1 MIARPLVEV
10 DPEIAVEIAAE
21 EERQNT
27 GLELIAS
34 ENFASR
40 AVMEAAGSVL
50 TNKYAEGYPGRRYYG
65 GCEVVDRVETLAIDR
80 LKRLFGAEHA
90 NVQPHSGTSANTAVY
105 FAMLRPGDTLMGMDL
120 SCGGHLTHG
129 HRLSYSG
136 RDFNVVAYGVD
147 RATERI
153 DFDEV
158 ERLALEHRPKLIIC
172 GASAY
177 SRTID
182 FARFREIADRAGSL
196 LMADIAHIAGL
207 VAAGLHPSPVP
218 HCHFVTSTTHKTLRG
233 PRGGVILCR
242 QEFAKEIDR
251 AVFPGLQG
259 GPLMH
264 IIAAKAVAFEE
275 ALSAG
280 FRAYQAQV
288 VANTATLAAA
298 LATEGFRIVS
308 GGTDNH
314 LFLMDVGSRGLT
326 GKASERALDAAQI
339 TVNKNTIPFDTQS
352 PMVASGVRVGTAAV
366 TTRGMKGPEMGD
378 DCAADRRGPGGA
390 RRCRGARHGA
400 RTRAPALR
408 PLPALHPR
416 RHRHPLRCRCR
427 HCRQRPRPRSL
438 KSGRAS

>member
-1 MIARPLVEV
+1 MIARRLTEV
-10 DPEIAVEIAAE
+10 DPVIAAEIAAE
-21 EERQNT
+21 ERRQNE

-34 ENFASR
+34 ENFTSR

-65 GCEVVDRVETLAIDR
+65 GCEVVDRVETLAIER
-80 LKRLFGAEHA
+80 LKQLFGAEHA

-147 RATERI
+147 RHTERI

-177 SRTID
+177 SRTIE

-207 VAAGLHPSPVP
+207 VATGLHPSPVP

-233 PRGGVILCR
+233 PRGGVILCKA
-242 QEFAKEIDR
+242 EFAKEIDR

-264 IIAAKAVAFEE
+264 IIAAKAVAFGE
-275 ALSAG
+275 ALSGG
-280 FRAYQAQV
+280 FRAYQAQIV
-288 VANTATLAAA
+288 TNTAALAAA
-298 LATEGFRIVS
+298 LAGEGFRIVS

-314 LFLMDVGSRGLT
+314 LFLMDVTSRGLT
-326 GKASERALDAAQI
+326 GKSAEKALDAAAI
-339 TVNKNTIPFDTQS
+339 TVNKNTIPFDTNS
-352 PMVASGVRVGTAAV
+352 PMIASGIRVGTAAI
-366 TTRGMKGPEMGD
+366 TTRGMKQGEMGAIARLIGEALEAPED
-378 DCAADRRGPGGA
+378 AEVHAAVRERV
-390 RRCRGARHGA
+390 RLLCSRF
-400 RTRAPALR
+400 
-408 PLPALHPR
+408 PLYDLH
-416 RHRHPLRCRCR
+416 H
-427 HCRQRPRPRSL
+427 
-438 KSGRAS
+438 AATAD